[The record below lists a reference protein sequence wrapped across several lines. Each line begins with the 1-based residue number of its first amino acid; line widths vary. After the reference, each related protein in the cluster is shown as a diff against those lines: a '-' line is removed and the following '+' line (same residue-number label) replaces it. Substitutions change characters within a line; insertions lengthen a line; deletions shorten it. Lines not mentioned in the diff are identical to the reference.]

1 MPGKLIRLSP
11 TQAVGW
17 AVHPRHPDY
26 AVMINVVLRSLV
38 VRSVLAEQGLERED
52 TGSVATQ
59 HGFTVD
65 LTRLGVDVG
74 LADTLRFVIGET
86 DEPVALEGAIPRPA
100 GTLTVE
106 DLLSE
111 SHARRRWV
119 TGETYLDAR
128 AAGLHTETIVDMI
141 YRDYLGRP
149 GDPNGLG
156 HYSRS
161 VDAGRIT
168 FDDIRRSFI
177 DSDEFRLRRK
187 YADNAPGSIFSQKIV
202 MAGATADIRAGA
214 GAPPDDADAVDA
226 ALLAELEG
234 EAFVRA
240 LYRRILLKEADAAG
254 LAHYLNQ
261 IGGGA
266 DKLDVIRQVMSE
278 LEAITAGVR
287 VINLDFSVS

>member
-11 TQAVGW
+11 SQAVGW

-38 VRSVLAEQGLERED
+38 VRSVLAEQPLGRED

-59 HGFTVD
+59 HGFVVD
-65 LTRLGVDVG
+65 LARLGVEVG
-74 LADTLRFVIGET
+74 PADTLHFIIGET
-86 DEPVALEGAIPRPA
+86 DEPVILEGAVLRHV
-100 GTLTVE
+100 GVLTVE
-106 DLLSE
+106 DLLAE
-111 SHARRRWV
+111 SHVRRRWV

-128 AAGLHTETIVDMI
+128 ASGLQTETIVDMI

-156 HYSRS
+156 HYTRS
-161 VDAGRIT
+161 IDAGRIT

-177 DSDEFRLRRK
+177 DSDEFRMRRK

-202 MAGATADIRAGA
+202 MAAATADIRTG
-214 GAPPDDADAVDA
+214 PSIELEDADAVDA
-226 ALLAELEG
+226 LLLAELEG
-234 EAFVRA
+234 EAFVRE
-240 LYRRILLKEADAAG
+240 LYRCILLKEADSAG

-261 IGGGA
+261 ISGGI
-266 DKLDVIRQVMSE
+266 DKLQVIRQVMTE

-287 VINLDFSVS
+287 VINLDVSVS